1 MLVNLWESKMK
12 ARILLF
18 LMTAFLLGACSSDD
32 EQQVEV
38 SQLEGRW
45 LEVYEPHVVS
55 EGIVYYTFHA
65 TSPTTGT
72 CLVEV
77 SDVFSG
83 DHQIKQIYHLTNGGR
98 HIKMLWTDFCAT
110 GAPEYEIVTLT
121 KSRMMWKIDD
131 RKLYFERR

>member
-1 MLVNLWESKMK
+1 MLFAACM
-12 ARILLF
+12 
-18 LMTAFLLGACSSDD
+18 LGACSSDD
-32 EQQVEV
+32 EQQVEI

-45 LEVYEPHVVS
+45 LEVYEPGVVS

-83 DHQIKQIYHLTNGGR
+83 DHQLEQYYHLTNGGR

-131 RKLYFERR
+131 RMLYFERR

>member
-1 MLVNLWESKMK
+1 MKTRIVWMLLAACM
-12 ARILLF
+12 
-18 LMTAFLLGACSSDD
+18 LGACSSDD
-32 EQQVEV
+32 EQQVEI

-45 LEVYEPHVVS
+45 LEVYEPGVVS

-83 DHQIKQIYHLTNGGR
+83 DHQLEQYYHLTNGGR

-110 GAPEYEIVTLT
+110 GAPEYEIVRLT

>member
-1 MLVNLWESKMK
+1 MK
-12 ARILLF
+12 TKIVWVLF
-18 LMTAFLLGACSSDD
+18 AACMLGACSSDD

-45 LEVYEPHVVS
+45 LEVYEPGVVS
-55 EGIVYYTFHA
+55 EGIVNYTFHA

-83 DHQIKQIYHLTNGGR
+83 DHQLEQYYHLTNGGR

-121 KSRMMWKIDD
+121 KSRMVWKIDD
-131 RKLYFERR
+131 RKLYFERRK

>member
-1 MLVNLWESKMK
+1 MLFAACM
-12 ARILLF
+12 
-18 LMTAFLLGACSSDD
+18 LGACSSDD

-45 LEVYEPHVVS
+45 LEVYEPGVVS

-83 DHQIKQIYHLTNGGR
+83 DHQLEQYYHLTNGGR

-121 KSRMMWKIDD
+121 ESRMMWKIDD

>member
-1 MLVNLWESKMK
+1 MLFAACM
-12 ARILLF
+12 
-18 LMTAFLLGACSSDD
+18 LGACSSDD

-45 LEVYEPHVVS
+45 LEVYEQH
-55 EGIVYYTFHA
+55 
-65 TSPTTGT
+65 
-72 CLVEV
+72 
-77 SDVFSG
+77 
-83 DHQIKQIYHLTNGGR
+83 YHLTNGGR

>member
-1 MLVNLWESKMK
+1 MLLAACM
-12 ARILLF
+12 
-18 LMTAFLLGACSSDD
+18 LGACSSDD

-45 LEVYEPHVVS
+45 LEVYEPGVVS

-83 DHQIKQIYHLTNGGR
+83 DHQLEQHYHLTNGGR

-131 RKLYFERR
+131 RMLYFERR

>member
-1 MLVNLWESKMK
+1 MLFAACM
-12 ARILLF
+12 
-18 LMTAFLLGACSSDD
+18 LGACSSDD

-45 LEVYEPHVVS
+45 LEVYEPGVVS
-55 EGIVYYTFHA
+55 EGIVNYTFHA

-83 DHQIKQIYHLTNGGR
+83 DHQLEQYYHLTNGGR

>member
-1 MLVNLWESKMK
+1 MK
-12 ARILLF
+12 TKIVWVLF
-18 LMTAFLLGACSSDD
+18 AACMLGACSSDD

-45 LEVYEPHVVS
+45 LEVYEPGVVS
-55 EGIVYYTFHA
+55 EGIVNYTFHA

-83 DHQIKQIYHLTNGGR
+83 DHQLEQYYHLTNGGR

>member
-1 MLVNLWESKMK
+1 M
-12 ARILLF
+12 
-18 LMTAFLLGACSSDD
+18 LGACSSDD
-32 EQQVEV
+32 EQQVEI

-45 LEVYEPHVVS
+45 LEVYEPGVVS
-55 EGIVYYTFHA
+55 ESIVYYTFHA

-83 DHQIKQIYHLTNGGR
+83 DHQLEQHYHLTNGGR

>member
-1 MLVNLWESKMK
+1 MLFAACM
-12 ARILLF
+12 
-18 LMTAFLLGACSSDD
+18 LGACSSDD

-45 LEVYEPHVVS
+45 LEVYEPGVVS

-83 DHQIKQIYHLTNGGR
+83 DHQLEQHYHLTNGGR

-110 GAPEYEIVTLT
+110 GAPVYEIVRLT
-121 KSRMMWKIDD
+121 ESRMVWKIDD
-131 RKLYFERR
+131 RFLYFERK

>member
-1 MLVNLWESKMK
+1 MLLAACM
-12 ARILLF
+12 
-18 LMTAFLLGACSSDD
+18 LGACSSDD
-32 EQQVEV
+32 EQQVEI

-45 LEVYEPHVVS
+45 LEVYEPGVVS

-83 DHQIKQIYHLTNGGR
+83 DHQLEQYYHLTNGGR

-110 GAPEYEIVTLT
+110 GAPEYEIVRLT

>member
-1 MLVNLWESKMK
+1 MLLAACM
-12 ARILLF
+12 
-18 LMTAFLLGACSSDD
+18 LGACSSDD

-45 LEVYEPHVVS
+45 LEVYEPGVVS

-83 DHQIKQIYHLTNGGR
+83 DHQLEQHYHLTNDGR

-121 KSRMMWKIDD
+121 KSRMVWKIDD
-131 RKLYFERR
+131 RKLYFERRK

>member
-1 MLVNLWESKMK
+1 MLFAACM
-12 ARILLF
+12 
-18 LMTAFLLGACSSDD
+18 LGACSSDD

-45 LEVYEPHVVS
+45 LEVYEPGVVS
-55 EGIVYYTFHA
+55 EGIVNYTFHA

-83 DHQIKQIYHLTNGGR
+83 DHQLEQYYHLTNGGR

-110 GAPEYEIVTLT
+110 GAPEYEIVRLT

-131 RKLYFERR
+131 RKLYFERRK

>member
-1 MLVNLWESKMK
+1 MKTRIVWMLFAACM
-12 ARILLF
+12 
-18 LMTAFLLGACSSDD
+18 LGACSSDD

-45 LEVYEPHVVS
+45 LEVYEPGVVS

-83 DHQIKQIYHLTNGGR
+83 DHQLEQYYHLTNGGR
-98 HIKMLWTDFCAT
+98 HIKMFWTDFCAT
-110 GAPEYEIVTLT
+110 GAPEYEIVRLT

>member
-1 MLVNLWESKMK
+1 MKTRIVWMLFAACM
-12 ARILLF
+12 
-18 LMTAFLLGACSSDD
+18 LGACSSDD
-32 EQQVEV
+32 EQQVEI

-45 LEVYEPHVVS
+45 LEVYEPGVVS

-83 DHQIKQIYHLTNGGR
+83 DHQLEQYYHLTNGGR

-110 GAPEYEIVTLT
+110 GAPEYEIVRLA
-121 KSRMMWKIDD
+121 KSRMVWKIDD

>member
-1 MLVNLWESKMK
+1 MLFAACV
-12 ARILLF
+12 
-18 LMTAFLLGACSSDD
+18 LGACSSDD

-45 LEVYEPHVVS
+45 LEVYEPGVVS

-83 DHQIKQIYHLTNGGR
+83 DHQLEQHYHLTNGGR

-110 GAPEYEIVTLT
+110 GAPEYEIVRLT

>member
-1 MLVNLWESKMK
+1 MK

-32 EQQVEV
+32 EQIAVTEG
-38 SQLEGRW
+38 SLEGRW
-45 LEVYEPHVVS
+45 IEVYEPHVVS

-83 DHQIKQIYHLTNGGR
+83 DHQLEQHYHLTNGGR

>member
-1 MLVNLWESKMK
+1 M
-12 ARILLF
+12 
-18 LMTAFLLGACSSDD
+18 LGACSSDD

-83 DHQIKQIYHLTNGGR
+83 DHQIKQKYHLTNGGKL
-98 HIKMLWTDFCAT
+98 ITLLDGDGFCAT
-110 GAPEYEIVTLT
+110 GAPVYEIVRLT
-121 KSRMMWKIDD
+121 ESRMVWKIDD
-131 RKLYFERR
+131 RFLYFERK

>member
-1 MLVNLWESKMK
+1 MLFAACM
-12 ARILLF
+12 
-18 LMTAFLLGACSSDD
+18 LGACSSDD

-45 LEVYEPHVVS
+45 LEVYEPGVVS

-83 DHQIKQIYHLTNGGR
+83 DHQLEQYYHLTNGGR
-98 HIKMLWTDFCAT
+98 HIKMLWKDFCAT
-110 GAPEYEIVTLT
+110 GAPEYEIVRLT
-121 KSRMMWKIDD
+121 KSRMVWKIDD

>member
-1 MLVNLWESKMK
+1 MLFAACM
-12 ARILLF
+12 
-18 LMTAFLLGACSSDD
+18 LGACSSDN

-45 LEVYEPHVVS
+45 LEVYEPGVVS

-83 DHQIKQIYHLTNGGR
+83 DHQLEQYYHLTNGGR

-110 GAPEYEIVTLT
+110 GAPEYEIVRLT

>member
-1 MLVNLWESKMK
+1 MLFAACM
-12 ARILLF
+12 
-18 LMTAFLLGACSSDD
+18 LGACSSDD

-45 LEVYEPHVVS
+45 LEVYEPGVVR

-72 CLVEV
+72 CLV
-77 SDVFSG
+77 
-83 DHQIKQIYHLTNGGR
+83 
-98 HIKMLWTDFCAT
+98 DFCAT

-121 KSRMMWKIDD
+121 KSRMVWKIDD

>member
-1 MLVNLWESKMK
+1 MLFAACM
-12 ARILLF
+12 
-18 LMTAFLLGACSSDD
+18 LGACSSDD

-45 LEVYEPHVVS
+45 LEVYEPGVVS
-55 EGIVYYTFHA
+55 EGIVNYTFHA

-83 DHQIKQIYHLTNGGR
+83 DHQLEQYYHLTNGGR

-110 GAPEYEIVTLT
+110 GAPEYEIVRLT
-121 KSRMMWKIDD
+121 KSRMVWKIDD

>member
-1 MLVNLWESKMK
+1 MFEACM
-12 ARILLF
+12 
-18 LMTAFLLGACSSDD
+18 LGACSSDD
-32 EQQVEV
+32 EQQVEI

-45 LEVYEPHVVS
+45 LEVYEPGVVS

-83 DHQIKQIYHLTNGGR
+83 DHQLEQHYHLTNGGR

-121 KSRMMWKIDD
+121 ESRMMWKIDD

>member
-1 MLVNLWESKMK
+1 MKTKIVWMLFAACM
-12 ARILLF
+12 
-18 LMTAFLLGACSSDD
+18 LGACSSDD
-32 EQQVEV
+32 ELYAVEPDC
-38 SQLEGRW
+38 LEGRW

-83 DHQIKQIYHLTNGGR
+83 DHQLEQHYHLTNGGR

-110 GAPEYEIVTLT
+110 GAPEYEIVRLT
-121 KSRMMWKIDD
+121 KSRMVWKIDD

>member
-1 MLVNLWESKMK
+1 MLLAACM
-12 ARILLF
+12 
-18 LMTAFLLGACSSDD
+18 LGACSSDD
-32 EQQVEV
+32 EQQVEI

-45 LEVYEPHVVS
+45 LEVYEPGVVS

-83 DHQIKQIYHLTNGGR
+83 DHQLEQHYHLTNGGR

-110 GAPEYEIVTLT
+110 GAPEYEIVRLT

>member
-1 MLVNLWESKMK
+1 MLLAACM
-12 ARILLF
+12 
-18 LMTAFLLGACSSDD
+18 LGACSSDD

-45 LEVYEPHVVS
+45 LEVYEPGVVS

-83 DHQIKQIYHLTNGGR
+83 DHQIKHIYHLTNGGR

-121 KSRMMWKIDD
+121 KSRMVWKIDD

>member
-1 MLVNLWESKMK
+1 MLFAACM
-12 ARILLF
+12 
-18 LMTAFLLGACSSDD
+18 LGACSSDD

-45 LEVYEPHVVS
+45 LEVYEPGVVS

-83 DHQIKQIYHLTNGGR
+83 DHQLEQYYHLTNGGR

-110 GAPEYEIVTLT
+110 GAPVYEIVRLT
-121 KSRMMWKIDD
+121 ESRMVWKIDD

>member
-1 MLVNLWESKMK
+1 MLFAACM
-12 ARILLF
+12 
-18 LMTAFLLGACSSDD
+18 LGACSSDD

-83 DHQIKQIYHLTNGGR
+83 HHQINQLYHLTDGGKL
-98 HIKMLWTDFCAT
+98 IKLLDGDGFCST
-110 GAPEYEIVTLT
+110 GAPEYKIVRLT
-121 KSRMMWKIDD
+121 QSRMVWKIED
-131 RKLYFERR
+131 RYLYFERK

>member
-1 MLVNLWESKMK
+1 MLFAACM
-12 ARILLF
+12 
-18 LMTAFLLGACSSDD
+18 LGACSSDD
-32 EQQVEV
+32 EQQVEI

-45 LEVYEPHVVS
+45 LEVYEPGVVS
-55 EGIVYYTFHA
+55 EGIVNYTFHA

-83 DHQIKQIYHLTNGGR
+83 DHQLEQYYHLTNGGR

-110 GAPEYEIVTLT
+110 GAPEYEIVRLT

>member
-1 MLVNLWESKMK
+1 MLFAACM
-12 ARILLF
+12 
-18 LMTAFLLGACSSDD
+18 LGACSSDD

-45 LEVYEPHVVS
+45 LEVYEPGVVS

-83 DHQIKQIYHLTNGGR
+83 DHQLEQHYHLTNGGR

-110 GAPEYEIVTLT
+110 GAPEYEIVRLT
-121 KSRMMWKIDD
+121 KSCMEWKIDD

>member
-1 MLVNLWESKMK
+1 MLFAACV
-12 ARILLF
+12 
-18 LMTAFLLGACSSDD
+18 LGACSSDD

-45 LEVYEPHVVS
+45 LEVYEPGVVS

-83 DHQIKQIYHLTNGGR
+83 DHQLEQYYHLTNGGR

-121 KSRMMWKIDD
+121 ESRMVWKIDD

>member
-1 MLVNLWESKMK
+1 MLLAACM
-12 ARILLF
+12 
-18 LMTAFLLGACSSDD
+18 LGACSSDD

-45 LEVYEPHVVS
+45 LEVYEPGVVS

-72 CLVEV
+72 CLIEV

-83 DHQIKQIYHLTNGGR
+83 DHQLKQHYHLTNGGR

>member
-1 MLVNLWESKMK
+1 MKTKIVWMLFAACM
-12 ARILLF
+12 
-18 LMTAFLLGACSSDD
+18 LGACSSDD
-32 EQQVEV
+32 EQQVEI

-45 LEVYEPHVVS
+45 LEVYEPGVVS

-83 DHQIKQIYHLTNGGR
+83 DHQIKQIYHLTNGGKR
-98 HIKMLWTDFCAT
+98 ITLLDGDGFCAT
-110 GAPEYEIVTLT
+110 GAPVYEIVRLT
-121 KSRMMWKIDD
+121 ESRMVWKIDD
-131 RKLYFERR
+131 RFLYFERK

>member
-1 MLVNLWESKMK
+1 MLLAACM
-12 ARILLF
+12 
-18 LMTAFLLGACSSDD
+18 LGACSSDD
-32 EQQVEV
+32 EQQVEI

-45 LEVYEPHVVS
+45 LEVYEPGVVS

-83 DHQIKQIYHLTNGGR
+83 DHQLEQHYHLTNDGR

-110 GAPEYEIVTLT
+110 GAPEYEIVRLT
-121 KSRMMWKIDD
+121 KSRMVWKIDD
-131 RKLYFERR
+131 RKLYFERRK

>member
-1 MLVNLWESKMK
+1 MLLAACM
-12 ARILLF
+12 
-18 LMTAFLLGACSSDD
+18 LGACSSDD
-32 EQQVEV
+32 EQQVEI

-45 LEVYEPHVVS
+45 LEVYEPGVVS

-83 DHQIKQIYHLTNGGR
+83 DHQLEQYYHLTNGGR

-131 RKLYFERR
+131 RKLYFERRK